1 MSKKEKIRYC
11 GDIRIVQ
18 SYEKTLLKLD
28 DRNLQ
33 HVYCDKSH
41 DKYRHE
47 FSSKVLKSKYD
58 LIVKK
63 NKPRFSEN
71 LIDTNL
77 YLVSLLY
84 CYEQVERMDI
94 V

>member
-11 GDIRIVQ
+11 GDIRITQ
-18 SYEKTLLKLD
+18 SCEKTILTIN

-41 DKYRHE
+41 DNYRHE
-47 FSSKVLKSKYD
+47 FSSKVLKGKND
-58 LIVKK
+58 LIDVTKK
-63 NKPRFSEN
+63 NKPRFSEK

-84 CYEQVERMDI
+84 CYEQVERMR
-94 V
+94 